1 MADGT
6 KSGQEYSEQKYYGV
20 FNLNSGIEVA
30 AYVMV
35 AGTSASRKKG
45 LLGVDGLP
53 SGAGLWI
60 APCEAIHTF
69 GMRMPIDVIFLDRE
83 LRVCKLACGVRPW
96 RLSISLKAH
105 SVLELEAGAIARSNT
120 HLGDR
125 LRFHAA

>member
-6 KSGQEYSEQKYYGV
+6 GSEQNYYRV
-20 FNLNSGIEVA
+20 FNLNGGIEVA
-30 AYVMV
+30 GRVTV

-45 LLGVDGLP
+45 LLGVNGLP
-53 SGAGLWI
+53 GGAGLWI

-69 GMRMPIDVIFLDRE
+69 GMKMPIDVIFLDRA
-83 LRVCKLACGVRPW
+83 LRVCKLASSVRPW
-96 RLSISLKAH
+96 RVSICLKAH

-120 HLGDR
+120 HIGNR